1 MVDRPQDLHFS
12 RPDHVQPPR
21 GLPLLVHERIRGEGA
36 ALEPRADLDLHHLR
50 LVGEERNHVD
60 HIAVGVEHD
69 ALAEHVRHLVKEVLI
84 GVCLDLL
91 HPEVVHALLPV
102 VPRQLVVPDE
112 LHDALHL
119 LGVRAAADV
128 PVGDHLGDHGDDQ
141 REHEAPRDHAHD
153 GGDALGHR
161 HGGDVPVP
169 HGGHGGVGPV
179 HHHRVLGEKGRVA
192 EFFLGPK
199 LHQDPRRELIVVV
212 GVDPCFLRCVGV

>member
-119 LGVRAAADV
+119 LGLAAAADIHRRYDLRDHTDD
-128 PVGDHLGDHGDDQ
+128 VG
-141 REHEAPRDHAHD
+141 EHESSCDHAHD
-153 GGDALGHR
+153 GGAPLRNRHR
-161 HGGDVPVP
+161 AYVSVPD
-169 HGGHGGVGPV
+169 GGHGGEGPV
-179 HHHRVLGEKGRVA
+179 HHRYIFFHVA
-192 EFFLGPK
+192 RIPESIVVPK
-199 LHQDPRRELIVVV
+199 LQIQPRH
-212 GVDPCFLRCVGV
+212 